1 MFDWTALFPILI
13 FLPFFAWIVFQRR
26 RRSPLTDVEL
36 RGTVGVGVIAITLG
50 VILLSGMLIPNRA
63 LPTLTPSQAFPARVA
78 PPPVPAVPPL
88 VKE

>member
-1 MFDWTALFPILI
+1 MFDWTAFFPILI

-36 RGTVGVGVIAITLG
+36 RGAVGVGVIAITLG
-50 VILLSGMLIPNRA
+50 VILLSGVLIPNHA
-63 LPTLTPSQAFPARVA
+63 LPALIPSQTLPARAA
-78 PPPVPAVPPL
+78 PSPVPAVPPL